1 MCIRD
6 RSGTAESIVI
16 QHLALFG
23 DKPVLWCPDGSHA
36 LKGIKNFLYNHGEIR
51 LSQEEVQDY
60 DLDSDLVEF
69 QAIKDLV
76 EFQEN
81 LEAKLAPRLSR
92 AVLEKAGEK
101 YGKMDVGAAIAIFHT
116 DTSNGICF
124 MMSKGG
130 YPQRY
135 STTAHCIEKIAKWYQ
150 IMLSLIHI
158 SEPTRPY

>member
-1 MCIRD
+1 M
-6 RSGTAESIVI
+6 
-16 QHLALFG
+16 
-23 DKPVLWCPDGSHA
+23 LWCPDGSHA

-81 LEAKLAPRLSR
+81 LKAKLAPKLSR

-101 YGKMDVGAAIAIFHT
+101 YGKMDVGAAIVIIYT

-124 MMSKGG
+124 MMSKG
-130 YPQRY
+130 
-135 STTAHCIEKIAKWYQ
+135 
-150 IMLSLIHI
+150 
-158 SEPTRPY
+158 